1 LDCLEQISGKSS
13 TCINFSYNIFYT
25 KVVSTNIMSLKYLIL
40 GTVMSLM
47 TLVPSLSAQ
56 AQTKAQN
63 IELKVYTENQDKK
76 SCPNKF
82 TAKEQAQPYREGG
95 FATDG
100 SANLSAIAT
109 NISITA
115 SNNYSVTWVG
125 TLKPNYA
132 KCLASAGISAVD
144 GTKYEGNS
152 RLRMHFVKGKVYFML
167 DLAGESDP
175 NNYPLI
181 VLKKGLK
188 NGNPIWTWGGS
199 D

>member
-1 LDCLEQISGKSS
+1 
-13 TCINFSYNIFYT
+13 
-25 KVVSTNIMSLKYLIL
+25 MSFQHIIL

-47 TLVPSLSAQ
+47 TLAASLSAQ
-56 AQTKAQN
+56 AQTKAQK
-63 IELKVYTENQDKK
+63 IELKLYTENQDKK
-76 SCPNKF
+76 SCPDKF
-82 TAKEQAQPYREGG
+82 IAKEQAQPYREGG

-115 SNNYSVTWVG
+115 SNNFSVTWVG

-132 KCLASAGISAVD
+132 KCLASAGVSAVD
-144 GTKYEGNS
+144 GEKYQGNS

-167 DLAGESDP
+167 DLAGDRDP
-175 NNYPLI
+175 NDYPLV
-181 VLKKGLK
+181 VLKKGVK
-188 NGNPIWTWGGS
+188 NGNATWTWGGT

>member
-1 LDCLEQISGKSS
+1 MIP
-13 TCINFSYNIFYT
+13 
-25 KVVSTNIMSLKYLIL
+25 LKHIIL
-40 GTVMSLM
+40 GTVMSLI
-47 TLVPSLSAQ
+47 TLASTLSAH

-63 IELKVYTENQDKK
+63 IELKIYTENEDKK
-76 SCPNKF
+76 SCPDKF
-82 TAKEQAQPYREGG
+82 IVKEKAQPYREGG

-132 KCLASAGISAVD
+132 KCLGSAGVTAVD
-144 GTKYEGNS
+144 GTKSEGNS
-152 RLRMHFVKGKVYFML
+152 HLRMHFVKGKVYLLL
-167 DLAGESDP
+167 DLAGKPDA
-175 NNYPLI
+175 NNYPLT
-181 VLKKGLK
+181 VVKKGVK
-188 NGNPIWTWGGS
+188 NGNATWTWAGS